1 MSTEKSRASVVAGG
15 KPSKTSD
22 VKSRRST
29 KDEPTVEMREVVAIV
44 REGDGVDPREE
55 AKRKR
60 GARRLASTGLDRGV
74 HRQERFAAQIREAID
89 SALQLAAEPRLNAL
103 AVQEVIPQGGSL
115 LVVAGPRDA
124 SVPLD
129 VGAASRALRK
139 AAAMLTQEV
148 ARAITRKQIPHL
160 VYTVLPAGAAR
171 VES

>member
-1 MSTEKSRASVVAGG
+1 M
-15 KPSKTSD
+15 
-22 VKSRRST
+22 
-29 KDEPTVEMREVVAIV
+29 
-44 REGDGVDPREE
+44 
-55 AKRKR
+55 
-60 GARRLASTGLDRGV
+60 
-74 HRQERFAAQIREAID
+74 
-89 SALQLAAEPRLNAL
+89 AAEPRLNAL
-103 AVQEVIPQGGSL
+103 AVQAVIPQGGSL